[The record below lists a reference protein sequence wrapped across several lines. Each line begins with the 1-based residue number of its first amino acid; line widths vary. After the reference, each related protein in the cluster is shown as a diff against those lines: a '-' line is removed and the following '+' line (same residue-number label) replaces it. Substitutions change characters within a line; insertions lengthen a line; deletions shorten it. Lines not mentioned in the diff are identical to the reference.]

1 MPSTKIFSAPRAVRL
16 VPDHAVRLVPD
27 HAIRL
32 VPDHAVR
39 LVPDHAVR
47 RNGLVIG
54 LTVFCL
60 LGLAFSAFGAD
71 PYFDPDKEAR
81 KIFTT
86 VMSPYCPGLLLADC
100 SSSAAAVLRDSI
112 KAQLHRGRLPQ
123 EIMDELVASFGDNI
137 LGAPP
142 NRGMGRLAW
151 LGPIAALSASLL
163 IIFWWV
169 RQRREPIPETE
180 PVVAQ
185 ASDPGEG
192 NPALRQKLEEELK
205 QLD

>member
-1 MPSTKIFSAPRAVRL
+1 MPAYRSLSAP
-16 VPDHAVRLVPD
+16 HA
-27 HAIRL
+27 AN
-32 VPDHAVR
+32 
-39 LVPDHAVR
+39 HAVR
-47 RNGLVIG
+47 RNGLITG

-60 LGLAFSAFGAD
+60 LGLAFSTFAAD
-71 PYFDPDKEAR
+71 AYFDPDKEAR
-81 KIFTT
+81 RIFTT
-86 VMSPYCPGLLLADC
+86 IMSPYCPGLLLADC

-112 KAQLHRGRLPQ
+112 KAQLHRGRPSQ
-123 EIMDELVASFGDNI
+123 EIMDELVDSFGDNI

-142 NRGMGRLAW
+142 NRGVGRLAW

-169 RQRREPIPETE
+169 RQRREPIPDSE

-185 ASDPGEG
+185 VSDPAEV

>member
-1 MPSTKIFSAPRAVRL
+1 MSSNRFSCTPGS
-16 VPDHAVRLVPD
+16 
-27 HAIRL
+27 
-32 VPDHAVR
+32 
-39 LVPDHAVR
+39 R
-47 RNGLVIG
+47 RGALCFAA
-54 LTVFCL
+54 LMVFCL
-60 LGLAFSAFGAD
+60 TTVSSPVWGEQVD
-71 PYFDPDKEAR
+71 FDPDKEAR
-81 KIFTT
+81 RIFTT

-112 KAQLHRGRLPQ
+112 KAQLHRGIPPQ
-123 EIMDELVASFGDNI
+123 EIMDELVDSFGDNI

-169 RQRREPIPETE
+169 RQRREPIPDTE
-180 PVVAQ
+180 PVIAQ

-192 NPALRQKLEEELK
+192 NPALRKQLEKELK
-205 QLD
+205 ELD

>member
-1 MPSTKIFSAPRAVRL
+1 M
-16 VPDHAVRLVPD
+16 
-27 HAIRL
+27 
-32 VPDHAVR
+32 
-39 LVPDHAVR
+39 
-47 RNGLVIG
+47 
-54 LTVFCL
+54 VFCL
-60 LGLAFSAFGAD
+60 TTVSSPAWGEQVD
-71 PYFDPDKEAR
+71 FDPDKEAR
-81 KIFTT
+81 RIFTT

-112 KAQLHRGRLPQ
+112 KAQLHRGTPPQ
-123 EIMDELVASFGDNI
+123 DIMDELVASFGDNI

-169 RQRREPIPETE
+169 RQRREPIPEAE
-180 PVVAQ
+180 PIMAKRVD
-185 ASDPGEG
+185 SGEV